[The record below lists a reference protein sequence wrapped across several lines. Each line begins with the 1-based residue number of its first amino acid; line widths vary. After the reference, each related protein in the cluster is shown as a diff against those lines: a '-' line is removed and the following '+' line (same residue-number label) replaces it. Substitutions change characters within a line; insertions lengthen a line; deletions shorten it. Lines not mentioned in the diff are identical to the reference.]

1 MPVLQE
7 LYIAQ
12 WFRPEILPMKK
23 AFRIVQFLANISVI
37 ILALVVSASLIR
49 QYFFSGPG
57 EMVPVSSVRTFNNGV
72 PPPPEKRPVIA
83 PTGKTFPLENIEWK
97 EKNLV
102 LYLSTTCR
110 YCKES
115 AGFYQRLVKESA
127 GKGVKLLAVLPQTDE
142 ENKSHLESLGVNIG
156 EVYSSGLTSIGVSA
170 TPTLLL
176 VDSKGTIVD
185 TWKGKQPEEGE
196 NRILDKLLN
205 REPARKL

>member
-1 MPVLQE
+1 
-7 LYIAQ
+7 
-12 WFRPEILPMKK
+12 MKK
-23 AFRIVQFLANISVI
+23 TFRIVQVLANISI
-37 ILALVVSASLIR
+37 IIVALVLSAVAIK
-49 QYFFSGPG
+49 QYFFSRPG
-57 EMVPVSSVRTFNNGV
+57 EMVPVSSVRTLNNGV
-72 PPPPEKRPVIA
+72 PPQPEKRPVIT
-83 PTGKTFPLENIEWK
+83 PTGKPFPLENIEWK

-102 LYLSTTCR
+102 LYLSTSCR

-115 AGFYQRLVKESA
+115 AGFYQRLVKETA

-142 ENKSHLESLGVNIG
+142 ENKSYLEGLGVNIS
-156 EVYSSGLTSIGVSA
+156 EVYSSGLTSIGVSG